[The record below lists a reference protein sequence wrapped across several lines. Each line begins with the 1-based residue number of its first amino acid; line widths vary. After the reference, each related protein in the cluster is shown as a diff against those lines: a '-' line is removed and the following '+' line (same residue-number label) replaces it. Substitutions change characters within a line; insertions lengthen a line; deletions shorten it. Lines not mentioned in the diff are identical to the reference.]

1 MMRAKRSVRGG
12 MKIRA
17 YPVLCRAIE
26 EGVAYGWRRAHK
38 HIDTPDVGS
47 IEEQIV
53 TAVLNEICQL
63 SVCRFRELE
72 PRFPELIPG

>member
-1 MMRAKRSVRGG
+1 MSNTKRPVLGG
-12 MKIRA
+12 MTVRA

-38 HIDTPDVGS
+38 HTDAPDVAA

-53 TAVLNEICQL
+53 TGVLNEISL
-63 SVCRFRELE
+63 YFDFSDDVVER
-72 PRFPELIPG
+72 